1 MKPVYNTGRLPVA
14 VPQAFTDILSTELD
28 KAKLHDDKTDVTL
41 NFRDPTY
48 SAETGGFR
56 PVEVRSIR
64 QGNEWHLDYVT
75 EFTYVGMGPYAEL
88 VTDLNFDFG
97 CQAFTCMYGNIP
109 KQELNEAFKDWSRNF
124 TTYYLDDIYEVSVTT
139 N

>member
-1 MKPVYNTGRLPVA
+1 MKPVYNTGGLPVA
-14 VPQAFTDILSTELD
+14 VAQAFTNILSTEIE
-28 KAKLHDDKTDVTL
+28 KAQLSEDVSDVIL
-41 NFRDPTY
+41 NFRYPTY
-48 SAETGGFR
+48 SAEKGGFT

-109 KQELNEAFKDWSRNF
+109 KQELNDAFKFWARNF
-124 TTYYLDDIYEVSVTT
+124 TAYYLDDIYEVSVTAH
-139 N
+139 

>member
-1 MKPVYNTGRLPVA
+1 MKPVYNTGGLPVA
-14 VPQAFTDILSTELD
+14 VAQAFINILGTEIE
-28 KAKLHDDKTDVTL
+28 KAHLSEDVTDVIL
-41 NFRDPTY
+41 NFRYPTY

-75 EFTYVGMGPYAEL
+75 EFTSVGMGPYAEL

-109 KQELNEAFKDWSRNF
+109 NQELNDAFKFWARNF
-124 TTYYLDDIYEVSVTT
+124 TAYYLDDIYVVSVTAH
-139 N
+139 